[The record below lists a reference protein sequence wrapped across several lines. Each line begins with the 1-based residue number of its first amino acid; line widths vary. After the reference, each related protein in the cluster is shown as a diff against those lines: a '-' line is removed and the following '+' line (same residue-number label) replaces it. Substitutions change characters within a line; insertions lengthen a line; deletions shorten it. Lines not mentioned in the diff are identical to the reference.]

1 MSSSLIGIGRSAL
14 VAQQQALQVLS
25 QNIANAE
32 TPGYSRQEAVL
43 TANTP
48 LRLAYGNVGTG
59 VTVSVIQR
67 KRDAFLDDGVR
78 TATGQAGEFGLRST
92 LLGQIEGIFGEPA
105 EAGMADS
112 LDKFWG
118 AWSDLA
124 SNPTNGAAQAVVQ
137 QRGRQLA
144 QRFND
149 YDGQLTRIRQSNL
162 DRVEGTVARINSI
175 ANQIA
180 DLNARVVSSEG
191 PYAPGND
198 LRDQRDKLIDELS
211 TLANTRVFPSPVDSS
226 LQVVIGNVTLVD
238 GTGVRPLTARIAPQN
253 PPPAVQNLDLPVR
266 IYSGNSPDAL
276 TGFGGELGAAIDVLS
291 RDIPD
296 MRGRLDALAAGIA
309 REVNTIH
316 SGGYTFNGT
325 AIPGTAAGNFFDPG
339 SVSSPVRAGTIRLS
353 TAVAT
358 DARAVAVSGDASS
371 PTGNSVARDLASLR
385 ITSPTITY
393 TSSTGVTESGS
404 FFSFFQKSVTQLGID
419 VRAARD
425 NAGVYG
431 ALQEQAEARRQSVSG
446 VNIDEELVQMVRL
459 QQSYTAASKLI
470 KTADELMQTILQL
483 I

>member
-48 LRLAYGNVGTG
+48 VRLAYGNIGTG

-78 TATGQAGEFGLRST
+78 SSSGQAGEASLRST
-92 LLGQIEGIFGEPA
+92 LLGQIEGVFGEPA
-105 EAGMADS
+105 EAGMADA

-118 AWSDLA
+118 SWSDLA

-144 QRFND
+144 QRFNE
-149 YDGQLTRIRQSNL
+149 YDGQLTRLRQSNL

-180 DLNARVVSSEG
+180 DLNNRILSSEG
-191 PYAPGND
+191 NNTPAND
-198 LRDQRDKLIDELS
+198 LRDARDGLLDDLSKL
-211 TLANTRVFPSPVDSS
+211 AATRVFPSATNGGV
-226 LQVVIGNVTLVD
+226 QVVIGNTTLVD
-238 GTGVRPLTARIAPQN
+238 GASARALTARLAPQN
-253 PPPAVQNLDLPVR
+253 PPPAAPDLDLPVR
-266 IYSGNSPDAL
+266 IYSGTSPDPL
-276 TGFGGELGAAIDVLS
+276 TGFGGELGAVLDVLG
-291 RDIPD
+291 RDLPD

-309 REVNTIH
+309 REVNTLH
-316 SGGYTFNGT
+316 SGGYTFSGA

-339 SVSSPVRAGTIRLS
+339 TVSDPVRASTLRLS

-371 PTGNSVARDLASLR
+371 PTGNSVARDIASLR

-419 VRAARD
+419 VRGARD
-425 NAGVYG
+425 NASVYS